1 MRLTGDME
9 PTRRVR
15 RVRLSVVVVV
25 AAAFVYA
32 WFASAFRPFTLPE
45 EIMVTIP
52 LVLGAVALVRSHPAA
67 IEDGDEVSRRGVWV
81 WRALLAA
88 FLVWELISFVSS
100 PRSDHPTISSIGDW
114 IMSTHPGR
122 FGAFVAWLAAGYGM
136 FRR

>member
-1 MRLTGDME
+1 ME
-9 PTRRVR
+9 PTRRIR
-15 RVRLSVVVVV
+15 RVRLSVVAVVT
-25 AAAFVYA
+25 AALVYA

-52 LVLGAVALVRSHPAA
+52 LVVAAVALLRSRPEAA
-67 IEDGDEVSRRGVWV
+67 EADDEVSRRGVWV

-88 FLVWELISFVSS
+88 FLVWELIAFASS